1 MNVGDPVWSAGGWS
15 VGERGEV
22 TALDGVGLVSVLW
35 AERGLRTEWMRDLRT
50 TPPPAACVVIPPAEA
65 RDYAT
70 ALRLHVDPHAS
81 VAQREHAAVRV
92 RELLRRL
99 SAVGTG

>member
-1 MNVGDPVWSAGGWS
+1 MVVGVSGNDWSADS
-15 VGERGEV
+15 
-22 TALDGVGLVSVLW
+22 
-35 AERGLRTEWMRDLRT
+35 
-50 TPPPAACVVIPPAEA
+50 PAPVVILTPAEA

-99 SAVGTG
+99 SAVGTP

>member
-1 MNVGDPVWSAGGWS
+1 VNVGDPVWSAGGWS
-15 VGERGEV
+15 VGERGV
-22 TALDGVGLVSVLW
+22 VQSVDDGLARVLW
-35 AERGLRTEWMRDLRT
+35 EERGLRTEWKASLRT
-50 TPPPAACVVIPPAEA
+50 TPPPEACVIITPAEA

-70 ALRLHVDPHAS
+70 ALRLHVDPNAS

-92 RELLRRL
+92 RELRRRL